1 MSIPSQNIATITDF
15 ATGIKSRPPVAQ
27 QQMDTT
33 AWFVTETME
42 VKVGETVGRPSR
54 EVQLSRDFVTYL
66 LANGWYISAFTE
78 GEEGGEWKSV
88 STAQATNSSGS
99 VSTGWSKGKSTPSG
113 EKEIYINEIEGG
125 AQGHT
130 DMRIVQTPS
139 ESDIQS
145 NSSSSVSGA
154 STTTTDSAGS
164 PYWYA
169 YNTVRLT
176 RRRMQAERVL
186 RDMVAS
192 FTDAY
197 NEGRE
202 MNNERYDELVACYL
216 LMLQQTKDKTD
227 AFADLDTSDFKPL
240 ADQVTDAIKQAMQEY
255 KDSVGDLPEDW
266 MQSRIA
272 EINRK
277 FDALLAEAMQKM
289 VDAGTYNSTVWPT
302 TAAGIE
308 RNRQD
313 ALNALK
319 DDMVTLKVDVMGRI
333 ATMTADV
340 GQKLLDCG
348 IRIIE
353 ARQKLLIGPI
363 ELYNTVV
370 KWMLDFMERRDDDY
384 PSLESLVTVADK
396 LGYADGATSSG
407 A

>member
-1 MSIPSQNIATITDF
+1 MSIPSQNIQPIIDYAS
-15 ATGIKSRPPVAQ
+15 GILSRPPQPQSA
-27 QQMDTT
+27 MDTS

-42 VKVGETVGRPSR
+42 VKVGETIGRPSK

-66 LANGWYISAFTE
+66 LANGWYITAFTE
-78 GEEGGEWKSV
+78 GEEGGEWQSVATSNVTNATSSTSASGAKSNAQFRST
-88 STAQATNSSGS
+88 STAERDGGSATTGTTEGFSEGEQTSSGS
-99 VSTGWSKGKSTPSG
+99 TSTAGS
-113 EKEIYINEIEGG
+113 
-125 AQGHT
+125 
-130 DMRIVQTPS
+130 
-139 ESDIQS
+139 
-145 NSSSSVSGA
+145 
-154 STTTTDSAGS
+154 STTSVNNAGA

-169 YNTVRLT
+169 YNTVRLA
-176 RRRMQAERVL
+176 RRRIQAERVL
-186 RDMVAS
+186 NDMVQT

-216 LMLQQTKDKTD
+216 LLLQETKAKTD
-227 AFADLDTSDFKPL
+227 LFADLDTSDFKPL
-240 ADQVTDAIKQAMQEY
+240 ADRVTDAIKNAMEEY
-255 KDSVGDLPEDW
+255 KNSVGTLPDDW
-266 MQSRIA
+266 MQSRID

-289 VDAGTYNSTVWPT
+289 VTAGTYNSTVWPT
-302 TAAGIE
+302 TASGIE
-308 RNRQD
+308 RDRQN

-319 DDMVTLKVDVMGRI
+319 DDMVTLKVEVMGRI
-333 ATMTADV
+333 ASMTADV

-353 ARQKLLIGPI
+353 ARQKLLIGPV

-396 LGYADGATSSG
+396 LGYADGASSSG
-407 A
+407 ASGG

>member
-1 MSIPSQNIATITDF
+1 MSIPSQNIPTINDF
-15 ATGIKSRPPVAQ
+15 ATGIRSRPPTAQ
-27 QQMDTT
+27 QRMDTSS
-33 AWFVTETME
+33 WFVTETME
-42 VKVGETVGRPSR
+42 IKVGESMGRPSK
-54 EVQLSRDFVTYL
+54 EVQLNRDFVTYL
-66 LANGWYISAFTE
+66 LANGWYISAFTT
-78 GEEGGEWKSV
+78 GAEGGEWQSV
-88 STAQATNSSGS
+88 ATAQATNASGS
-99 VSTGWSKGKSTPSG
+99 VSTGWSKGTSTPSG
-113 EKEIYINEIEGG
+113 EVQIQWHKINGG
-125 AQGHT
+125 VDT
-130 DMRIVQTPS
+130 TVRKTPS
-139 ESDIQS
+139 SSDIQT
-145 NSSSSVSGA
+145 NGESSSSGA
-154 STTTTDSAGS
+154 STTTTTSQGA

-227 AFADLDTSDFKPL
+227 AFADIDTSDFKPL
-240 ADQVTDAIKQAMQEY
+240 ADQVTDAIKNAIQEY
-255 KDSVGDLPEDW
+255 KDSIGTLPEDW
-266 MQSRIA
+266 HQSRID

-277 FDALLAEAMQKM
+277 FDALLADAMQKM

-302 TAAGIE
+302 TASGIE
-308 RNRQD
+308 RDRQN
-313 ALNALK
+313 ALNDLK
-319 DDMVTLKVDVMGRI
+319 DEMVTLRVDVYGKI
-333 ATMTADV
+333 AAMTSDV

-384 PSLESLVTVADK
+384 PSLESLVTVADR
-396 LGYADGATSSG
+396 LGYAEGATSSG
-407 A
+407 SS